1 MSEKT
6 GWEMETKLGDGMF
19 EKVTKHDETLI
30 NHGERLDLLEEN
42 DRKYEERLK
51 QVEDQSV
58 KLENTVMSES
68 RDTRTTMK
76 EQGDRMFALVES
88 SISYKQ
94 NTEKQD
100 HEWRMQKLNTWSTV
114 FLKISGG
121 IVALLSAGG
130 GVYYILQQI
139 FGGGQ

>member
-1 MSEKT
+1 
-6 GWEMETKLGDGMF
+6 METKLGDGMY
-19 EKVTKHDETLI
+19 EKVTKHDEQLI
-30 NHGERLDLLEEN
+30 DHGVRLDSLEEK

-51 QVEDQSV
+51 QLEDQSV

-68 RDTRTTMK
+68 RETRTTMK
-76 EQGDRMFALVES
+76 EQTDKLFTIVNQ
-88 SISYKQ
+88 SINYKE

-130 GVYYILQQI
+130 GFYYVLQH
-139 FGGGQ
+139 FFTGGQ